1 MALKIALCWKTAAMN
16 SSSPRR
22 GSPKK
27 FSWEK
32 TYQEMAAEGSAGD
45 GWDCTVADGL
55 DGIPWDR
62 PLPAKATTR
71 KPAQASKAK

>member
-1 MALKIALCWKTAAMN
+1 
-16 SSSPRR
+16 
-22 GSPKK
+22 
-27 FSWEK
+27 
-32 TYQEMAAEGSAGD
+32 MAAEGSAGD